1 MPILSHPAFGPRAAL
16 VYITV
21 GSIIDIVV
29 ACWYFF
35 MVDKDRP
42 FEENRVTYFILTT
55 LFLIGFTLLLI
66 GLLLGRIGQSARRA
80 ELPPPE
86 ALPAEA
92 AVQQHAAVA
101 PVPVATTLGAAAPM
115 APGAVA
121 APMAPA
127 APAAPAAFP
136 PGYTGAGTVR

>member
-16 VYITV
+16 AYITV
-21 GSIIDIVV
+21 GSILDIVV

-35 MVDKDRP
+35 MVDKNRP
-42 FEENRVTYFILTT
+42 FDENRVTFFILTT
-55 LFLIGFTLLLI
+55 LFLIGFTLLVI

-92 AVQQHAAVA
+92 AVQQHAAVIPA
-101 PVPVATTLGAAAPM
+101 AVQPTLPVPAAP
-115 APGAVA
+115 AV
-121 APMAPA
+121 PAPA
-127 APAAPAAFP
+127 APVAPVAPVAPA
-136 PGYTGAGTVR
+136 GYVPRVTVS